1 MNKDAHIN
9 DTNDIARLGQF
20 LKSRR
25 EALGLS
31 ARVVAQQADIDK
43 ATITRLELGQITHP
57 RSENIKAIAQVLRVP
72 VSDLFAVAGWM
83 PKEELP
89 SLRPYLRTKY
99 NLTAEEAKEIEE
111 DFARIAREKG
121 ISFTE
126 YDGPLDG
133 EDEA

>member
-9 DTNDIARLGQF
+9 DTNDIARLGKF

-31 ARVVAQQADIDK
+31 ARAIAQQADIDK
-43 ATITRLELGQITHP
+43 ATVTRLELGQITHP

-83 PKEELP
+83 PRDELP

-99 NLTAEEAKEIEE
+99 NLTAEEAKEIEG
-111 DFARIAREKG
+111 DFARIASEKG
-121 ISFTE
+121 ISFTG

-133 EDEA
+133 EDEG

>member
-1 MNKDAHIN
+1 MNKDARIN
-9 DTNDIARLGQF
+9 DTNHIARLGKF

-57 RSENIKAIAQVLRVP
+57 RSENIKAIALVLRVP

-83 PKEELP
+83 PKDELP

-111 DFARIAREKG
+111 DFARIASEKG
-121 ISFTE
+121 IRFTR

-133 EDEA
+133 EDET

>member
-9 DTNDIARLGQF
+9 DTNDIARLGRF

-31 ARVVAQQADIDK
+31 ARVLAQQADIDK
-43 ATITRLELGQITHP
+43 ATVTRLELGQITHP

-83 PKEELP
+83 PKDELP

-99 NLTAEEAKEIEE
+99 NLTAEEAKGIEE
-111 DFARIAREKG
+111 DFARIASEKG
-121 ISFTE
+121 ISFTR

-133 EDEA
+133 EDEG